1 MIRLKTHI
9 FWALL
14 LLMPELAH
22 SQFFNRQNGW
32 KNYRKEVFGLVGF
45 SNYLGELGGLDGL
58 GKKYFIL
65 DLEISQSK
73 LSYGGGFRYHFNQQM
88 SGRFQGY
95 YGKVSGS
102 DQLTGN
108 PERAYRNLSF
118 ESKIYEASIQYEYY
132 ILRTQPGHLYR
143 IKGANGMKPQ
153 RWDLYGAAGISGFYF
168 NPKADGV
175 ALQPLGT
182 EGQGLPGGPPKKYS
196 RIMIGF
202 PVGFGVN
209 MMLTNNIKI
218 GLDFSYRFTFT
229 DYLDDVS
236 TFYYDNDKLRALAGD
251 AAADQA
257 DKSPG
262 GNPNWTVEG
271 AIRGNPANN
280 DAYLTAMASLT
291 YVMKKKRRGPRR
303 QGGAHPFQRRG
314 KSSRF

>member
-1 MIRLKTHI
+1 
-9 FWALL
+9 
-14 LLMPELAH
+14 
-22 SQFFNRQNGW
+22 
-32 KNYRKEVFGLVGF
+32 
-45 SNYLGELGGLDGL
+45 
-58 GKKYFIL
+58 
-65 DLEISQSK
+65 
-73 LSYGGGFRYHFNQQM
+73 
-88 SGRFQGY
+88 
-95 YGKVSGS
+95 
-102 DQLTGN
+102 
-108 PERAYRNLSF
+108 
-118 ESKIYEASIQYEYY
+118 
-132 ILRTQPGHLYR
+132 
-143 IKGANGMKPQ
+143 
-153 RWDLYGAAGISGFYF
+153 
-168 NPKADGV
+168 
-175 ALQPLGT
+175 
-182 EGQGLPGGPPKKYS
+182 
-196 RIMIGF
+196 MIGF